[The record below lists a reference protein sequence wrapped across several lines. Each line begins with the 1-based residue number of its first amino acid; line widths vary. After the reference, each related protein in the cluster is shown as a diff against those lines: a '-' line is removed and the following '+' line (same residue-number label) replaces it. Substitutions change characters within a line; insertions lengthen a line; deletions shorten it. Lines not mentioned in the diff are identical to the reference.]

1 MLHTVL
7 YYSWKLFTLLILYLN
22 FELPMY
28 LIHCAAMQ
36 LEVACTH
43 RVHITICLEKKWTQ
57 YLVSARGN
65 IGLSRNWLIHGFGLA
80 VINLQSW
87 AAKLYPDRLVHFSV
101 LPLVP
106 RHEVMLFPR
115 CDDRSLLKFKPC
127 TRTLSMGSWRSMV
140 WTLKRKCQSTIA
152 AATTSN
158 RGSNSIWNSLRE
170 ENFTVLAS
178 IGGLFFTIFFLRIA
192 GQI

>member
-1 MLHTVL
+1 
-7 YYSWKLFTLLILYLN
+7 
-22 FELPMY
+22 
-28 LIHCAAMQ
+28 MQ
-36 LEVACTH
+36 LDVACTH

-57 YLVSARGN
+57 YLVSAGATSVSVET
-65 IGLSRNWLIHGFGLA
+65 GWSMVGLA

-87 AAKLYPDRLVHFSV
+87 AAKLPRYYLLLGWCIVVHFSV